1 MFFFGQFRPFLFS
14 LDNRQIFIFFVFVVF
29 MPILTSLWIDFFQVD
44 FDKSKHLADSTIKQR
59 ALEREKIIKQEQ
71 EKEESERKRNEL
83 EEIKRAQ
90 ERYFD

>member
-1 MFFFGQFRPFLFS
+1 
-14 LDNRQIFIFFVFVVF
+14 

-90 ERYFD
+90 ERYFDQLKLLNFLRRGFANLTNGITISKFFRH

>member
-1 MFFFGQFRPFLFS
+1 
-14 LDNRQIFIFFVFVVF
+14 

-90 ERYFD
+90 ERYFDQLKLLNFLRRGFANLTNGITISKCNRH